1 MSALPTGTFQV
12 NIDMPAIIANSSS
25 CLSDP
30 AQRVAWSCDMDT
42 STMLDL
48 QIIQQAQGSFLTV
61 DFGILAQISYGTQ
74 PPALVGSL
82 ALVNLL
88 GNASLGPAFHF
99 QTDYDKLVIL
109 PGDASIGIP
118 NSASYKRDAPDFN
131 FMPALLGRQ
140 IAHNDNP
147 WFCWFN
153 DTSIEGFVFVNRT
166 ALPPPPSSVTA
177 QPSQAAVSMTGAS
190 STLAISATT
199 TLSAT
204 LSSKISS
211 ASTSGWPSHPQ
222 YYTPPTTEATWSAAT
237 HAATQRPATT
247 SCDTKGDPGVYGEGQ
262 WADPDVVRRQ
272 QPSASTEPPGLPMLF
287 RLEERRGPGAAPA
300 ACTKMAKA
308 DSGRYAP
315 MLVNGVVSVVYLNES
330 DSQYSGI
337 SSRSPLQER
346 AAKSCYC
353 LWET

>member
-12 NIDMPAIIANSSS
+12 NIDMPAIIANSSL

-42 STMLDL
+42 STTLDL

-61 DFGILAQISYGTQ
+61 NFGTIAQISYGTQ

-88 GNASLGPAFHF
+88 GNASLGPAFQF

-109 PGDASIGIP
+109 PGDASI
-118 NSASYKRDAPDFN
+118 NVSYSASYKRDVPDFDW
-131 FMPALLGRQ
+131 MPALSGRQ
-140 IAHNDNP
+140 IAHDDNP

-177 QPSQAAVSMTGAS
+177 QPSQAAVSISGVS
-190 STLAISATT
+190 STLAVSATT

-204 LSSKISS
+204 LSSTIPFVS
-211 ASTSGWPSHPQ
+211 ASGWPSHPQ
-222 YYTPPTTEATWSAAT
+222 YYTPPTTVATWPAAT
-237 HAATQRPATT
+237 YAATQRPSTT
-247 SCDTKGDPGVYGEGQ
+247 SCDTTGDPGVYGEGQ
-262 WADPDVVRRQ
+262 WVDPEVVRRQ
-272 QPSASTEPPGLPMLF
+272 QSSASTEPPGLPMLF

-300 ACTKMAKA
+300 VCTKMAKV

-315 MLVNGVVSVVYLNES
+315 MLYNGAVQVVYLNES
-330 DSQYSGI
+330 DAQYSSI